1 MKRRN
6 DKRGFTLVELIIV
19 IGLLTVIAGM
29 FVMNMIK
36 SQGNQKEE
44 EKKDLVAQ
52 IVSAATTYVSINPEE
67 VKNLY
72 EGYGY
77 VDIPVGHMRD
87 AGLLSED
94 LKDPDTGK
102 KVSDDEVVRVTLS
115 LGELLDIKFPVEDDA
130 NKDAWKMIAD
140 PIIIPYDPNGGACE
154 EGKNCWCDA
163 RNNVFKG
170 LITDPTGN
178 YTNEKSKMYLMNNK
192 EGDPEKARMYSG
204 NYFDVNGVNLRVQSC
219 DVNPSKVGNYTI
231 TYVYKD
237 PDMGTEKTVKRVVSV
252 IAEDEDVLS
261 FTVTFLQ
268 SRNIVGTLVPIVQ
281 TFTDERVNVKITE
294 YYRGDKSDTFET
306 TIADLEK
313 EGYRVEGFSTK
324 KDGTF
329 VATFSR
335 IPQNSDGSLPKP
347 YRTNYTVV
355 PNKYTLTFDV
365 DSGVQKARYN
375 SNRGQVSPR
384 TKIVT
389 YEESYS
395 FGEGGWPSAS
405 KTGYTFTGWYR
416 SASENKKIE
425 SSEYMLEL
433 RDHTAY
439 AHWVPNKY
447 MTFYNVNG
455 GDSVSQSSKEVTYDD
470 YYGSLPT
477 ASKTGYTFLGWYTAP
492 SGGTQVTSGDVVQI
506 TGDTIYYA
514 HWKANQYKV
523 TAGSTTK
530 VVTFDSPYGP
540 LPSMPGYSSGYC
552 YYVFSGWTI
561 GSSSS
566 NKPSNGNSSEGWS
579 DSSGNNNL
587 LGGWTSGSGNNN
599 SSGGWSDSSG
609 GNISSGEWISGSGN
623 NNSSGGWTSGSGNN
637 NSSGGWTSGSSNNNS
652 SGGWS
657 DSSGGNISSG
667 GWTSGSGN
675 NNSLGGWT
683 SGSSNNNLS
692 TGRNITSGTIMKT
705 PYDHT
710 LQPQYTLSYCSPP
723 PPPPPPSG
731 GSRPSGTGNGG
742 NQGTTDSTTGGGDGC
757 TSSIAAAEAC
767 MQQNAEDWWEEGADK
782 DGLHEKNEELAEF
795 IESQGGSAN
804 YDDSTGGWSDNNG
817 NPITWK

>member
-1 MKRRN
+1 MKRRRE
-6 DKRGFTLVELIIV
+6 KKGFTLIELIIV
-19 IGLLTVIAGM
+19 IGLLTVIAGI

-36 SQGNQKEE
+36 TQGNQKDE
-44 EKKDLVAQ
+44 EKKDLVTQ
-52 IVSAATTYVSINPEE
+52 IISAASTYVSINPEE

-77 VDIPVGHMRD
+77 VDIPVGHIRD

-140 PIIIPYDPNGGACE
+140 PIIIPYDPDGGKCE
-154 EGKNCWCDA
+154 EGKNCWCDD

-170 LITDPTGN
+170 LITDLTGN

-231 TYVYKD
+231 TYIYKD

-281 TFTDERVNVKITE
+281 TFTDERINLKITE

-313 EGYRVEGFSTK
+313 EGYRIEGFSTE

-347 YRTNYTVV
+347 YRAEYVVV

-395 FGEGGWPSAS
+395 FGEGGWPNAS
-405 KTGYTFTGWYR
+405 KTGYTFLGWYR
-416 SASENKKIE
+416 SETGDDKI
-425 SSEYMLEL
+425 SGNEYMLEL

-477 ASKTGYTFLGWYTAP
+477 ASRVGYTFLGWYTAP

-506 TGDTIYYA
+506 TSDTIYYA
-514 HWKANQYKV
+514 HWKANQYRV

-530 VVTFDSPYGP
+530 LVTFDSPYGP

-552 YYVFSGWTI
+552 YYVFSGWI
-561 GSSSS
+561 G
-566 NKPSNGNSSEGWS
+566 GI
-579 DSSGNNNL
+579 
-587 LGGWTSGSGNNN
+587 T
-599 SSGGWSDSSG
+599 G
-609 GNISSGEWISGSGN
+609 GNIS
-623 NNSSGGWTSGSGNN
+623 
-637 NSSGGWTSGSSNNNS
+637 
-652 SGGWS
+652 
-657 DSSGGNISSG
+657 
-667 GWTSGSGN
+667 
-675 NNSLGGWT
+675 
-683 SGSSNNNLS
+683 
-692 TGRNITSGTIMKT
+692 SGTIMKT

-710 LQPQYTLSYCSPP
+710 LQAQYTLSYCSPP

-731 GSRPSGTGNGG
+731 GSRPSGSGG
-742 NQGTTDSTTGGGDGC
+742 GSSQGTGSSSTSGGGGC
-757 TSSIAAAEAC
+757 TSSIEAAEAC
-767 MQQNAEDWWEEGADK
+767 MQQNAEDWWDEDADK
-782 DGLHEKNEELAEF
+782 DGLHQKNEELAEF

-804 YDDSTGGWSDNNG
+804 YDDSTGGWSDDDG

>member
-6 DKRGFTLVELIIV
+6 DKKGFTLIELIIV
-19 IGLLTVIAGM
+19 IGLLTVIAGI
-29 FVMNMIK
+29 FVMNLIK
-36 SQGNQKEE
+36 TQGNQKEE

-52 IVSAATTYVSINPEE
+52 IISAASTYVSINPEE

-77 VDIPVGHMRD
+77 VDIPVGHIRD

-130 NKDAWKMIAD
+130 NKDAWKMTAD
-140 PIIIPYDPNGGACE
+140 PDGGKCE
-154 EGKNCWCDA
+154 EGKNCWCDDK
-163 RNNVFKG
+163 NNVFKG

-281 TFTDERVNVKITE
+281 TFTDERINLKITE

-347 YRTNYTVV
+347 YRAEYVVV

-395 FGEGGWPSAS
+395 FGEGGWPNAS
-405 KTGYTFTGWYR
+405 KTGYTFLGWYR
-416 SASENKKIE
+416 SETGDDKI
-425 SSEYMLEL
+425 SGNEYMLEL

-447 MTFYNVNG
+447 MTFYNANG

-477 ASKTGYTFLGWYTAP
+477 ASKVGYTFLGWYTAP

-506 TGDTIYYA
+506 TSDTIYYA
-514 HWKANQYKV
+514 HWKANQYRV

-552 YYVFSGWTI
+552 YYVFSGW
-561 GSSSS
+561 
-566 NKPSNGNSSEGWS
+566 
-579 DSSGNNNL
+579 
-587 LGGWTSGSGNNN
+587 
-599 SSGGWSDSSG
+599 SGGITG
-609 GNISSGEWISGSGN
+609 GNIS
-623 NNSSGGWTSGSGNN
+623 
-637 NSSGGWTSGSSNNNS
+637 
-652 SGGWS
+652 
-657 DSSGGNISSG
+657 
-667 GWTSGSGN
+667 
-675 NNSLGGWT
+675 
-683 SGSSNNNLS
+683 
-692 TGRNITSGTIMKT
+692 SGTIMKT

-710 LQPQYTLSYCSPP
+710 LQAQYSLSYCSPP

-731 GSRPSGTGNGG
+731 GSRPSGSGG
-742 NQGTTDSTTGGGDGC
+742 DNNQGTSDSTTGGGDGC

-767 MQQNAEDWWEEGADK
+767 MQQNAEDWWNEDADK
-782 DGLHEKNEELAEF
+782 DGLHEKNEELAEY

-804 YDDSTGGWSDNNG
+804 YDDSTGGWSDNDG